1 MASAKDRWVILN
13 NIIAKAG
20 GIENVNLH
28 SELAKSEAVLNM
40 HKANTDMS
48 ALQSST
54 PLSGQ
59 PMGEQPLQS
68 QNSLGDTANPLSNQ
82 PMSPEMGQSA
92 NVQLPM

>member
-1 MASAKDRWVILN
+1 MASAKDRWAILN

-54 PLSGQ
+54 PPLSST
-59 PMGEQPLQS
+59 PTPPQS
-68 QNSLGDTANPLSNQ
+68 QNSLGDTANPLSTQ
-82 PMSPEMGQSA
+82 PMSPEMGQST
-92 NVQLPM
+92 NGQPPM